1 MQTQPAGETY
11 SFLGPSGTFTE
22 AALAQVPEA
31 RGKAWRPVNN
41 VPEALDDVVTGQSV
55 AAMIA
60 IENSIEGGV
69 SVAQDALATTPGLRI
84 VGEYLVPVSFILVA
98 RPGTRLAD
106 VRTVN
111 AHPVAYAQCHRWLN
125 RTLPRHVHVPATS
138 NVTAASAL
146 LESDAPGGPSD
157 AAIAPPTIVEHHD
170 LDVLA
175 TGIGDDSNAM
185 TRFVLVGRPPRL
197 PAPTGADKTSLIAEL
212 PEERAG
218 TLLTMLQQ
226 FSTRGVNMSL
236 IESRPVGD
244 ALGRYRFVIDLD
256 GHIRDERVA
265 DALLGLHRFSPN
277 VIFLGSYP
285 RADRQPVQF
294 DPRYRDEVFTA
305 ARTWLGGIIDGGAE
319 ARRPF

>member
-1 MQTQPAGETY
+1 MESEPAGATY

-31 RGKAWRPVNN
+31 RGKTWRPVNN
-41 VPEALDDVVTGQSV
+41 VPEALDDVVSGRSI

-98 RPGTRLAD
+98 RPGTQLAD
-106 VRTVN
+106 VRTIN

-125 RTLPRHVHVPATS
+125 RTVPGHIHIPATS
-138 NVTAASAL
+138 NVAAASAL
-146 LESDAPGGPSD
+146 LDPAALGGPSD

-175 TGIGDDSNAM
+175 TGIADDSNAM
-185 TRFVLVGRPPRL
+185 TRFVLVGRPARL
-197 PAPTGADKTSLIAEL
+197 PAPTGADKTSVIVEL
-212 PEERAG
+212 PEERPG

-265 DALLGLHRFSPN
+265 DALVGLRRFSPN
-277 VIFLGSYP
+277 VIYLGSYP

-294 DPRYRDEVFTA
+294 DPRYRDEVFIG
-305 ARTWLGGIIDGGAE
+305 AREWLQEILGEPA
-319 ARRPF
+319 